1 MSFVPG
7 VVARNWQLKVL
18 AVAMALLLWTV
29 PRFEAQSSQVLED
42 VPVRVDLA
50 DPNWVLVGDPSPS
63 SVTVTLSGPARDL
76 IAISVDRPPVFVPV
90 TEVSSNDTVILLSTS
105 WFRGSAWDGVIVE
118 ALRPNAVSLRFER
131 IEERRIP
138 FSAPVFG
145 TPPLGLSLAG
155 PPQITPP
162 MATVFG
168 PAGRFQGVDSISL
181 VPLDLAQLSGAGPM
195 VLSVDSTRLQG
206 LDVLPLEASLEIPT
220 EPTATRELTDQA
232 LVLPLLDS
240 PPQLQT
246 RPTSVTIVLEGAK
259 SLVDAVDPATL
270 TVTIPRGRATLAPG
284 EEERLVVV
292 VEGLPELVGYHV
304 IPDWVLLRRP
314 AGQ

>member
-7 VVARNWQLKVL
+7 VIAKNWQLKVL
-18 AVAMALLLWTV
+18 AGAMAVLLWTV

-63 SVTVTLSGPARDL
+63 SVSVTLSGPARDL
-76 IAISVDRPPVFVPV
+76 IAIGVDHPPILVPIG
-90 TEVSSNDTVILLSTS
+90 EVSSGDTVVLLSPS
-105 WFRGSAWDGVIVE
+105 WFRSSAWDGVVVGQ
-118 ALRPNAVSLRFER
+118 LRPGAVSLHFER

-138 FSAPVFG
+138 FSVPTFG
-145 TPPLGLSLAG
+145 TPPQGLSLAG
-155 PPQITPP
+155 APRINPP

-168 PAGRFQGVDSISL
+168 PAGRFQGVDSIPL
-181 VPLDLAQLSGAGPM
+181 VPLDLAQLSDSGSV
-195 VLSVDSTRLQG
+195 VLRVDTARLQG

-220 EPTATRELTDQA
+220 EPTSTRELTDQL
-232 LVLPLLDS
+232 LVLPLLNS
-240 PPQLQT
+240 PPQLQS
-246 RPTSVTIVLEGAK
+246 RPTSVTVVLEGPQ
-259 SLVDAVDPATL
+259 SLVDAVDPANL
-270 TVTIPRGRATLAPG
+270 RVTIPRGQATLAPG

-292 VEGLPELVGYHV
+292 VEGLPELVGYRV

-314 AGQ
+314 VGQ